1 MERNK
6 KKGFTI
12 IELIVT
18 LAVSAIVLGMVASL
32 SILVNKILQAQRYS
46 ASLNSEF
53 EQVKSSTE
61 NYISKYSSAGYKIVV
76 SNMSEENSV
85 SGIYIYDA
93 DKNALVSKMLFQ
105 DGVMQIFEQKSQNT
119 ENSAENT
126 NTASEN
132 NSEIDESNFDI
143 KSQSFQTLKGMT
155 FEISSEYNLLKVVV
169 KFDTH
174 SDMRFLINLGGL
186 EIGN

>member
-6 KKGFTI
+6 KKGFTM

-32 SILVNKILQAQRYS
+32 SVLVNRILQTQRYT

-53 EQVKSSTE
+53 EQVKDLTE

-76 SNMSEENSV
+76 SNNLGENMV
-85 SGIYIYDA
+85 SGIYIYDTGE
-93 DKNALVSKMLFQ
+93 NTLVSKMLFEN
-105 DGVMQIFEQKSQNT
+105 GVMQIFEQKSQSSESGSENANT
-119 ENSAENT
+119 EN
-126 NTASEN
+126 EN
-132 NSEIDESNFDI
+132 NSGNGDSDLDI
-143 KSQSFQTLKGMT
+143 KSQSFQTLRGMT
-155 FEISSEYNLLKVVV
+155 FELSSQYNLLKVVV

>member
-6 KKGFTI
+6 KKGFTM

-32 SILVNKILQAQRYS
+32 SVLVNKILQAQRYT

-85 SGIYIYDA
+85 SGIYIYDT
-93 DKNALVSKMLFQ
+93 DENELVSKMLFEE
-105 DGVMQIFEQKSQNT
+105 GVMQIFEQKSQSSESGS
-119 ENSAENT
+119 ENANSEN
-126 NTASEN
+126 EN
-132 NSEIDESNFDI
+132 NSGNDENNFDI

>member
-1 MERNK
+1 MEKNK
-6 KKGFTI
+6 KKGFTM

-32 SILVNKILQAQRYS
+32 SVLVNKILQAQRYT

-76 SNMSEENSV
+76 SNMSEENSL
-85 SGIYIYDA
+85 SSIYIYDI
-93 DKNALVSKMLFQ
+93 DDNAVVSKLLFQ
-105 DGVMQIFEQKSQNT
+105 DGIMQIFEKKSQTSESDIESTTT
-119 ENSAENT
+119 ESEQANEN
-126 NTASEN
+126 
-132 NSEIDESNFDI
+132 DFDI
-143 KSQSFQTLKGMT
+143 SSQSFQTVSGVT
-155 FEISSEYNLLKVVV
+155 FEISSEFNLLKCVV
-169 KFDTH
+169 KYNTH